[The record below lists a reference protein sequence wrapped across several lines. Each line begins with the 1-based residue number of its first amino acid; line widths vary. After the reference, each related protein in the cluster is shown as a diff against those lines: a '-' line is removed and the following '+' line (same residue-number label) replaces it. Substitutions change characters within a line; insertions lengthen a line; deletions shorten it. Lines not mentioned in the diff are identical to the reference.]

1 MAGNVKHILP
11 APQLQF
17 FPFKALVLQ
26 HWKEVGFV
34 VLFLSFIAYGV
45 GLTFLI
51 EGQECF
57 LKFGICVRPLAHIVD
72 TNTEGREEAGREQP
86 SGEGGGYCDSGVDGG
101 KVDGEVV
108 RFHNWHV
115 DTKETQDKKYIK

>member
-1 MAGNVKHILP
+1 MACNVKHILP

-26 HWKEVGFV
+26 QWKEVVFV
-34 VLFLSFIAYGV
+34 VLFFSFIAYGV

-57 LKFGICVRPLAHIVD
+57 LKFGICVGPLAHIVD
-72 TNTEGREEAGREQP
+72 TNIEGREEAGREQQ
-86 SGEGGGYCDSGVDGG
+86 GEGGVI
-101 KVDGEVV
+101 VTVV
-108 RFHNWHV
+108 WMEE
-115 DTKETQDKKYIK
+115 K